1 MAKSSVR
8 TFLLNGLL
16 NSCLN
21 ITELLTED
29 KVNLRTVFL
38 SEDNPSELNLEDYGE
53 TKIYSCF

>member
-8 TFLLNGLL
+8 TFLLNRLL

-38 SEDNPSELNLEDYGE
+38 LEDNPSELNLEDYG
-53 TKIYSCF
+53 